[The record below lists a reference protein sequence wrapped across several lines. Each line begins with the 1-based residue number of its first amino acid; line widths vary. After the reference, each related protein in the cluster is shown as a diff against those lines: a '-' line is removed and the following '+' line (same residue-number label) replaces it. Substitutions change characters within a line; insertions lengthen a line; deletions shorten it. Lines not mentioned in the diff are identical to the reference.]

1 MKILIANLGS
11 TSFKYRLFELPADTG
26 VLEGE
31 HELARGG
38 VERIGGQESRVYA
51 SLEHP
56 DAEATQI
63 ETIQPI
69 PDHGAALEAAIEQ
82 LTAEGGPL
90 LSLTDVAAIGFKAV
104 HGGRIRGVVKVDDT
118 VLSAMGEMADV
129 APAHN
134 PPYVT
139 AMQQLAERFPDV
151 PLVAAF
157 ETDFHTTIPDRNSR
171 YAVPKE
177 WLEKH
182 LVR

>member
-26 VLEGE
+26 ALEGE

-82 LTAEGGPL
+82 LTAERGPL
-90 LSLTDVAAIGFKAV
+90 SSLTDVAAIGFKAV
-104 HGGRIRGVVKVDDT
+104 HGGRVRGVVKVDDT
-118 VLSAMGEMADV
+118 VLSAMG
-129 APAHN
+129 
-134 PPYVT
+134 
-139 AMQQLAERFPDV
+139 
-151 PLVAAF
+151 
-157 ETDFHTTIPDRNSR
+157 
-171 YAVPKE
+171 
-177 WLEKH
+177 
-182 LVR
+182 